1 MIIRYIL
8 LFLFAPF
15 VLQAQTVV
23 TVHCNFQRSAVDT
36 VTLVPSKYYIDEFEK
51 VYLAV
56 IRDNQCDISF
66 PLSSPTA
73 VKLSAGKQSV
83 MLFIEP
89 GDALQVTVTGDSLL
103 NSISFAGKGAERN
116 EFLSA
121 FMKAFSADFDA
132 TKVNAAIIS
141 TDLDAFEMK
150 LFEERKK
157 QLAYYNT
164 GIQHAAY
171 SEAFKKYM
179 AAMIRYNYPARLLS
193 YPIVQA
199 NQSQQ
204 TLVVKALPSV
214 MLEGIDAKLVDDDAL
229 HAGTYRDFLYFF
241 DVYFTSQA
249 NGFNKFKDSNLSIE
263 RKVQTAVQSFTGLS
277 RSWCIAYLLN
287 SELARISQYNA
298 KHVYNVLS
306 LQDDS
311 GTYPPLLKK
320 KVDARLALKEEVAV
334 AGETA
339 ASSSAAYNYPAL
351 TDINGKSFSL
361 SDLKGKVVYVDF
373 WASWCG
379 PCMGEMPYSK
389 KLHAMFDEKQL
400 KQIEFLY
407 ISIDASEEAWK
418 NAAVRLELQG
428 KLAISPGNW
437 SSAIAKYF
445 GITSIPRYMLIN
457 KKGEIV
463 DLNAKRPSSGQ
474 LIYDDIVRLLQ

>member
-1 MIIRYIL
+1 MIIKRIL

-15 VLQAQTVV
+15 VLQAQTAVS
-23 TVHCNFQRSAVDT
+23 VHCNFQRSAADT
-36 VTLVPSKYYIDEFEK
+36 VTLVPSTYYIDEFEK
-51 VYLAV
+51 KYVAV
-56 IRDNQCDISF
+56 IRDQQCDFSF
-66 PLSSPTA
+66 PVSSPTA

-83 MLFIEP
+83 LLFIEP

-103 NSISFAGKGAERN
+103 TAISFAGIGAERN
-116 EFLSA
+116 QFMTA
-121 FMKAFSADFDA
+121 FMKTFSADFDA
-132 TKVNAAIIS
+132 AQMNADIIR
-141 TDLDAFEMK
+141 TDIDVFEMK

-157 QLAYYNT
+157 QLAYYQA
-164 GIQHAAY
+164 GIQKAAY
-171 SEAFKKYM
+171 SEAFKSYLG
-179 AAMIRYNYPARLLS
+179 AMIRYNYPAKLLA

-204 TLVVKALPSV
+204 TLMVKALPDV
-214 MLEGIDAKLVDDDAL
+214 MLEGIDAKLADDNAL
-229 HAGTYRDFLYFF
+229 NASAYRDFLYYF

-287 SELARISQYNA
+287 NELARISQYNA

-306 LQDDS
+306 LQDES
-311 GTYPPLLKK
+311 GTYPALLKK
-320 KVDARLALKEEVAV
+320 KVDARLALKEDVAAASEV
-334 AGETA
+334 T
-339 ASSSAAYNYPAL
+339 ASSSAYNYPTL

-418 NAAVRLELQG
+418 NAAARLGLEG

-474 LIYDDIVRLLQ
+474 QIYDDIVRLLQ